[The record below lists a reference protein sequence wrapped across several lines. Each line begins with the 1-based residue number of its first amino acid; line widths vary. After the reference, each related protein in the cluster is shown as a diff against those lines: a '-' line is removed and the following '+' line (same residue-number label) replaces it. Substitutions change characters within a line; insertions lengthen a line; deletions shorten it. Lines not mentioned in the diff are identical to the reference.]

1 MEGDV
6 GDVGDDDGDI
16 AVGGDDLF
24 RSEEGGW
31 MQMDC
36 V

>member
-1 MEGDV
+1 MVGDG
-6 GDVGDDDGDI
+6 GDVGDDDGDTV
-16 AVGGDDLF
+16 VGGDDLF

-31 MQMDC
+31 MLMDC